1 MPQSSLKVLAAPA
14 EDRTHLQYD
23 VAFKLVLASRRL
35 RARFTDRLKSH
46 DQTEARWSAL
56 YMLADAPS
64 GLIQT
69 ELAER
74 MGVEGPTLVRLL
86 DALEAQGLIS
96 RRASQYDRRAKT
108 LFIEPAGRATI
119 SQIDHVASDL
129 RNELFDGVSDGDLAS
144 TLRVLNLLA
153 ERLERKHG

>member
-1 MPQSSLKVLAAPA
+1 MTKSSLKIVASIPKERA
-14 EDRTHLQYD
+14 HLLYD
-23 VAFKLVLASRRL
+23 VAFKLALASRRL
-35 RARFTDRLKSH
+35 RARFTERLKSH

-86 DALEAQGLIS
+86 DALQAQGLIS
-96 RRASQYDRRAKT
+96 RRPSEHDRRAKV
-108 LFIEPAGRATI
+108 LVIEAAGRQLI
-119 SQIDHVASDL
+119 SEVDGVAAELRSEAFDGLSDADL
-129 RNELFDGVSDGDLAS
+129 RT

-153 ERLERKHG
+153 LRLERNHA

>member
-1 MPQSSLKVLAAPA
+1 MTQSSFKVVASAPS
-14 EDRTHLQYD
+14 DRAHLLYD
-23 VAFKLVLASRRL
+23 VAFKMALVTRRL
-35 RARFTDRLKSH
+35 RARFTERLKSH

-86 DALEAQGLIS
+86 DALQAQGLIS
-96 RRASQYDRRAKT
+96 RRPSQYDRRAKV
-108 LFIEPAGRATI
+108 LFIEPAGRKLI
-119 SQIDHVASDL
+119 SEVDGVAAKL
-129 RNELFDGVSDGDLAS
+129 RNEVFEGVSDADLTT
-144 TLRVLNLLA
+144 TLRVLNLLSL
-153 ERLERKHG
+153 RLERKQG